1 MSAVWW
7 IRNSFHPKAASRP
20 LSFAGLAGGR
30 PEDRIRP
37 AFTAEMGP
45 GLRPDDDETRSTN
58 PPLGAISFVL
68 LMFFAGTA
76 AAATQ
81 AGNQALINWKVMD
94 LCAKRAQAAF
104 PEFTADSNAKRDA
117 KLKECLS
124 GANLPPRQ
132 PQMPAPPR

>member
-1 MSAVWW
+1 MSTVWW
-7 IRNSFHPKAASRP
+7 TRESDHPKAPARP
-20 LSFAGLAGGR
+20 SSFADPAVGR
-30 PEDRIRP
+30 LEDRIQP
-37 AFTAEMGP
+37 VYISEPGP
-45 GLRPDDDETRSTN
+45 GLRPDYDKTRSTN
-58 PPLGAISFVL
+58 PPLGAIAFIL

-81 AGNQALINWKVMD
+81 AGNQALVNWKVMD

-132 PQMPAPPR
+132 PQIPAQQR